1 MAYIINSDTT
11 AKHLSSVAV
20 LPGFHYFSFT
30 LNIFFNFYFIITS
43 IRKSFMIYMD
53 HFKKNKWIHY
63 CFFFFN
69 ICTVIYTYILNT
81 SC

>member
-53 HFKKNKWIHY
+53 HFKKKNGKLLL
-63 CFFFFN
+63 F
-69 ICTVIYTYILNT
+69 LL
-81 SC
+81 

>member
-30 LNIFFNFYFIITS
+30 LNIFFLFLLYYNINKKIFHDLYGSLLKKMDTLLLFSSLIS
-43 IRKSFMIYMD
+43 VRLYIR
-53 HFKKNKWIHY
+53 
-63 CFFFFN
+63 
-69 ICTVIYTYILNT
+69 IC
-81 SC
+81 

>member
-30 LNIFFNFYFIITS
+30 LNIFLNFYFIITS

-53 HFKKNKWIHY
+53 HIKKKNG
-63 CFFFFN
+63 
-69 ICTVIYTYILNT
+69 YIIAFSSLI
-81 SC
+81 SVQLYIRIF